1 MVHAKKRHKLL
12 LSMRDGKQRLKRESS
27 RDLVGGKETC
37 TQEQEQQAAAAA
49 AAAAPDEVPLSLFD
63 WPPSSFSNSL
73 GIDRL

>member
-1 MVHAKKRHKLL
+1 MVHAKKRHELL

-49 AAAAPDEVPLSLFD
+49 AAPDEVPLSLFD